1 MRNRLK
7 INKSPFVIIWVV
19 GSIFYIIATQ
29 FLDNIPTIEVVSVCI
44 IVIGMLGTVL
54 NQKKESD

>member
-1 MRNRLK
+1 MKNRLK